1 MKQIFILVLSFFLFF
16 QLNAQ
21 QTAKKYAIK
30 SGKIEYKLT
39 GNTTGT
45 RTIYFNDYGNKHY
58 EHIKSVTV
66 TKMFGVTDR
75 SETDKI
81 TIINDDHFWTIDNLE
96 NKNYEGN
103 MPYSKLSKEMM
114 GNMTET
120 EQKKLADDILK
131 SFGGQKLGTEKIL
144 GYTCDKISLMGSIIW
159 LYNGVSLK
167 SETKVMGITTNE
179 EAINFEKN
187 ISIPSNKFTPPSGI
201 DFTNVDQQRNAMFS
215 NQNMEMYEEDDI
227 EEYPTIPV
235 TYPFEDF
242 QEKMNS
248 FNPDGYVRT
257 MVVNQDGQHFAL
269 FVNSL
274 TNVVSVIATAEENME
289 EGGEFDT
296 FETFT
301 HKGKTL
307 RYGDLSDEDTEGK
320 VLIIPFKE
328 YNMFIILMTTPG
340 KDKNTLLKWADEL
353 NF

>member
-1 MKQIFILVLSFFLFF
+1 
-16 QLNAQ
+16 
-21 QTAKKYAIK
+21 
-30 SGKIEYKLT
+30 
-39 GNTTGT
+39 
-45 RTIYFNDYGNKHY
+45 
-58 EHIKSVTV
+58 
-66 TKMFGVTDR
+66 
-75 SETDKI
+75 
-81 TIINDDHFWTIDNLE
+81 
-96 NKNYEGN
+96 
-103 MPYSKLSKEMM
+103 
-114 GNMTET
+114 
-120 EQKKLADDILK
+120 
-131 SFGGQKLGTEKIL
+131 
-144 GYTCDKISLMGSIIW
+144 MGSIIW